1 MARKA
6 FRKAAT
12 CCGVADKRKF
22 FSQEEFDQLP
32 IAPWFDLLGRVIP
45 NHPQL
50 PAHLR
55 NIKPDP
61 KNAVPRVVRRRKR
74 PQAAEKRE
82 RGYERLHLRHKC
94 LHCKHTKTFFHN
106 ISRTGMTSLRTLDR
120 FTHEANVPSRVT

>member
-55 NIKPDP
+55 NTKPDP

-82 RGYERLHLRHKC
+82 RGLRAPPPEAQ
-94 LHCKHTKTFFHN
+94 
-106 ISRTGMTSLRTLDR
+106 MPSLQ
-120 FTHEANVPSRVT
+120 THEDFFPHYLEDWFDVTEDARQVYA